1 MEEAYIEIDLNNE
14 QKAAIVKYASFFIQ
28 DAATQADLANKRKK
42 WIRFR
47 SGVAREVAGELAYH
61 FNRTKSNHLFHLLD
75 ELIDHLEYYE

>member
-1 MEEAYIEIDLNNE
+1 MEETYIEIDLNKE
-14 QKAAIVKYASFFIQ
+14 QKAAILKYADFFVR
-28 DAATQADLANKRKK
+28 DTVTQADLANKRKK

-47 SGVAREVAGELAYH
+47 SGVAKEVAGELAYH